1 MLELL
6 IILAILAILILP
18 VKFAAD
24 YVGAK
29 NTGILMCIVA
39 LIFAAVIQK
48 AVAIVLPQ
56 LQFNYQ
62 ALSPLISILL
72 SALAY
77 MLVLGTSYGK
87 GIAIAILQ
95 IILTVLLLFL
105 FGLLGLGVGIG
116 AGTFIWT

>member
-1 MLELL
+1 MIELL

-18 VKFAAD
+18 IKLAAD

-48 AVAIVLPQ
+48 AVAVLLPQ
-56 LQFNYQ
+56 LSFNYP
-62 ALSPLISILL
+62 ALSPLVSILL

-77 MLVLGTSYGK
+77 MLILGTSYGK

-95 IILTVLLLFL
+95 VILTLLLLFV
-105 FGLLGLGVGIG
+105 FGLLGLSV
-116 AGTFIWT
+116 GTFVWT

>member
-1 MLELL
+1 MIELV

-18 VKFAAD
+18 IKLAAD

-29 NTGILMCIVA
+29 NSGILMCIVA

-48 AVAIVLPQ
+48 AVAVLLPQ
-56 LQFNYQ
+56 LSFNYP
-62 ALSPLISILL
+62 ALNPLISILL

-87 GIAIAILQ
+87 GIVIAILQ
-95 IILTVLLLFL
+95 IILTVILVFV
-105 FGLLGLGVGIG
+105 FGLLGLGVG
-116 AGTFIWT
+116 TFVFW

>member
-1 MLELL
+1 MIELV

-18 VKFAAD
+18 VKLAAD
-24 YVGAK
+24 YVGAR

-39 LIFAAVIQK
+39 LIFAAIIQK
-48 AVAIVLPQ
+48 AVAILLPQ
-56 LQFNYQ
+56 LSFNYP

-77 MLVLGTSYGK
+77 MLVLGTTYGK

-95 IILTVLLLFL
+95 VILTVLLIFV
-105 FGLLGLGVGIG
+105 FSLLGLSVG
-116 AGTFIWT
+116 AFFY